1 MDETWL
7 CLNDCSYVNPLRTL
21 QTIGFSTFLYHLLF
35 FVCVCFVIIIFFHS
49 PMNHRVGAF
58 NHTFCKIICHLF
70 MEVFLI
76 IYKGFFGKIKLSKNS
91 KRGMWL
97 NSYMVDFLNLVKKY
111 VMIFLCF
118 KGDLCCE
125 YVNRQNNCTY
135 NYDSTQT
142 FYYHS
147 SFGYCSWMIKKYM
160 NNWFS
165 AHIRISSVSEI
176 TYNIQEKTICFIH
189 NSISY
194 RTT

>member
-1 MDETWL
+1 M
-7 CLNDCSYVNPLRTL
+7 CLFCYYHF
-21 QTIGFSTFLYHLLF
+21 FSFSNESSGWGLS
-35 FVCVCFVIIIFFHS
+35 VMV
-49 PMNHRVGAF
+49 AF

-97 NSYMVDFLNLVKKY
+97 NSYMVDFLNLVKKKY

-118 KGDLCCE
+118 KGDWCCE